1 MTDAT
6 IQPMPPADDV
16 FARARADAVA
26 HHVKALRDAIL
37 ARRARG
43 EHALVEQVIT
53 DELGSDVFHSASP
66 RDDALRSAIGAL
78 RGFGEH
84 TLLKD
89 LLADELG
96 DTITERRSIDARRA
110 QRLRAR
116 LRLLSPAPA
125 RTATEIN

>member
-1 MTDAT
+1 MTDPT

-37 ARRARG
+37 ALRGLG
-43 EHALVEQVIT
+43 EHALAEQ
-53 DELGSDVFHSASP
+53 
-66 RDDALRSAIGAL
+66 
-78 RGFGEH
+78 
-84 TLLKD
+84 

-96 DTITERRSIDARRA
+96 DTIQERRSIDARRA

-125 RTATEIN
+125 SSATEIN